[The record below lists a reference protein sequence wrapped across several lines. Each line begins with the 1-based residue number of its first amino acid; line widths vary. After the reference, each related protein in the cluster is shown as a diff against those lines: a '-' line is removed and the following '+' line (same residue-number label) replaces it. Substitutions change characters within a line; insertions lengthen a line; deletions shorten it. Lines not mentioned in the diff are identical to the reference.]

1 MTQKQARIAFVG
13 AGGHATESLYPN
25 IAHIPEFDLVAV
37 CDLVE
42 ERAASAARRFGALAY
57 YTDVEHMLRD
67 AAPDG
72 VCVCGPP
79 SVHHDVGL
87 QVLSHGVPVFI
98 EKPPA
103 ESLKGA
109 EELVDMAAEKG
120 TWGMVAFMKRFAPSN
135 LVAKE
140 YAATPAFGPLS
151 SVTVIHTSGPY
162 DDYYRMLI
170 FNGIHLIDLARF
182 FGGEVE
188 ALSAYGYDGAN
199 QTKAIAAS
207 WRFTNGV
214 AGMLN
219 MNSSHSWNDCFEQAY
234 VTGSG
239 ASMLLDASKAVELMA
254 GDRAFANPAEQRL
267 FGWSSRYYVSGNMA
281 GWWASGHYTRGYW
294 GELSQFARALIGE
307 AEPTP
312 SLQDGLENMR
322 IIEAIMISLREG
334 NRVVKLADVTA

>member
-1 MTQKQARIAFVG
+1 MTKQARIAFVG

-42 ERAASAARRFGALAY
+42 ERAASAAHRFGARGY
-57 YTDVEHMLRD
+57 YTDVNKMLRD

-79 SVHHDVGL
+79 SMHHDVGL
-87 QVLSHGVPVFI
+87 EVLSHGLPVFI

-103 ESLKGA
+103 TSLKGA
-109 EELVDMAAEKG
+109 QELVDTAASKG

-135 LVAKE
+135 MVAKE
-140 YAATPAFGPLS
+140 YAESPAFGALS
-151 SVTVIHTSGPY
+151 SVTVMHASGPY

-182 FGGEVE
+182 FGGDVE
-188 ALSAYGYDGAN
+188 ALSAFGYDGPN
-199 QTKAIAAS
+199 STKAIAAS
-207 WRFTNGV
+207 FRFVGGV
-214 AGMLN
+214 AGILN
-219 MNSSHSWNDCFEQAY
+219 MNSSATWGDCFEQAY
-234 VTGSG
+234 ITGSRAG
-239 ASMLLDASKAVELMA
+239 MLLDASKAVELMA
-254 GDRAFANPAEQRL
+254 GDRAFANPEGQHL

-281 GWWASGHYTRGYW
+281 GWWAGGHYTRGYW
-294 GELSQFARALIGE
+294 GELSQFAKALLGQ

-312 SLQDGLENMR
+312 SLADGLANMR
-322 IIEAIMISLREG
+322 FIEAVMISLREN
-334 NRVVKLADVTA
+334 NRVVKLADVKA

>member
-1 MTQKQARIAFVG
+1 MTEKQARIAFVG
-13 AGGHATESLYPN
+13 AGNHATESLYPN

-42 ERAASAARRFGALAY
+42 ARAANAARRFGALAY
-57 YTDVEHMLRD
+57 YTDVETMLRD

-87 QVLSHGVPVFI
+87 QVLSHGIPVFI

-103 ESLKGA
+103 DSLAGA
-109 EELVDMAAEKG
+109 QELVDMAAEKG
-120 TWGMVAFMKRFAPSN
+120 TWGMVAFMKRFAPAN

-140 YAATPAFGPLS
+140 YAGTEAFGPLS

-182 FGGEVE
+182 FGGDVE
-188 ALSAYGYDGAN
+188 ALSAYGYDGPN
-199 QTKAIAAS
+199 HIKAIAAS
-207 WRFTNGV
+207 WRFEGGS

-219 MNSSHSWNDCFEQAY
+219 MNSAHSWNDCFEQAY

-294 GELSQFARALIGE
+294 GELNQFARALLGQ
-307 AEPTP
+307 AQPTP

-334 NRVVKLADVTA
+334 NRVVKLADVHA